1 MDLLAA
7 ALLGTVQGLTE
18 FLPVSSSGH
27 LILARAF
34 FGWDPGRFGLAF
46 DVACHVGTFLAVVVF
61 YWRDVLAMLRAT
73 PAALRLGRGQDLRPR
88 SGQALSADDEYVHLV
103 RLVIVGTLPVVVIGL
118 LFADR
123 IERDVRSPAIVAVT
137 LTLGAIGLLV
147 GERFGTQSR
156 REGNISYR
164 DAVLIGIAQAMAL
177 VPGVSRSG
185 ATLTV
190 GLLLGL
196 ARPAAARFVF
206 LLSLPAV
213 FAAAAKEGLELAKV
227 GLDGIP
233 VTLFATGFLVS
244 AVVGYLTITFF
255 IRYLG
260 RHSLNVFAIY
270 RFALAAVT
278 VVWLLAR

>member
-34 FGWDPGRFGLAF
+34 FGWDLGRFGLAF
-46 DVACHVGTFLAVVVF
+46 DVACHVGTFFAVVGY
-61 YWRDVLAMLRAT
+61 YWRDVLAMMRAL
-73 PAALRLGRGQDLRPR
+73 PAALTGHDGEYPR
-88 SGQALSADDEYVHLV
+88 LV
-103 RLVIVGTLPVVVIGL
+103 RLVIVGTLPVVFVGL
-118 LFADR
+118 AFSDLVEGE
-123 IERDVRSPAIVAVT
+123 IRSPAVVA
-137 LTLGAIGLLV
+137 LMLALGAIGLLA
-147 GERFGTQSR
+147 GERFGGKDR
-156 REGNISYR
+156 DELAISYTH
-164 DAVLIGIAQAMAL
+164 ALLIGMAQAAAL

-185 ATLTV
+185 ATITV
-190 GLLLGL
+190 ALLIGL

-213 FAAAAKEGLELAKV
+213 LAGALKEGLDLAEV
-227 GLDGIP
+227 RPDVIP
-233 VTLFATGFLVS
+233 VALLATGLIVS

-260 RHSLNVFAIY
+260 RHSLAVFAAY
-270 RFALAAVT
+270 RFVLAGITAI
-278 VVWLLAR
+278 WLLAR